1 MSDKQATTPD
11 PANKGSQHETRKR
24 LEKLGLPKDKDAQ
37 PADSPQVD
45 EQTAT
50 DGPDLVT
57 QQPTGGV
64 IKDKLTT
71 PADPDHLKDDDKP
84 PVRKPA

>member
-11 PANKGSQHETRKR
+11 PANKGTQHNTRKR
-24 LEKLGLPKDKDAQ
+24 LEKLGLPADKDAL
-37 PADSPQVD
+37 PPDSPQVD
-45 EQTAT
+45 NAETT

-64 IKDKLTT
+64 LKDKLQQ
-71 PADPDHLKDDDKP
+71 PAEPDHLKDDDTP
-84 PVRKPA
+84 PTRKPA